1 MVTLKLSSLHDY
13 NNIPVLL
20 KMKVIMIFAKVAIS
34 ERLLLQELLH
44 NILLLLSSLDK
55 LRVASL
61 DFFKAISH

>member
-20 KMKVIMIFAKVAIS
+20 KMKLIMIFAKVAIS

-44 NILLLLSSLDK
+44 NILLLLSSLD
-55 LRVASL
+55 
-61 DFFKAISH
+61 